1 MKVVM
6 IFNHGGKNM
15 VWPPCLLVKP
25 GEKVAFK
32 VANPGT
38 RVYFPEREIFDQTGS
53 QNLSETG
60 RGTMLNLGSDG
71 MTLTV
76 RSQPDLQTL
85 ANRVSGS
92 VGAQLPRV
100 YPYSVY
106 CSCGNDFAEGH
117 SSPVMIIEP
126 PDPASAP
133 SGTQTTILSGPSEQ
147 PSRAGRIAASRKV
160 KAARPVKK
168 TKK

>member
-6 IFNHGGKNM
+6 IFNHGGKNL

-25 GEKVAFK
+25 GEKVTFK

-38 RVYFPEREIFDQTGS
+38 RIYFPEREIFDETGS
-53 QNLSETG
+53 QSLSDTG

-85 ANRVSGS
+85 ASQVSGS
-92 VGAQLPRV
+92 ASAQLPRV

-126 PDPASAP
+126 PEPSYT
-133 SGTQTTILSGPSEQ
+133 SGTQTTILSGLSEQ
-147 PSRAGRIAASRKV
+147 MSRAGRLAASRKV